1 MPDRLFCI
9 APMMD
14 YTDRHFRYLMRLLAP
29 HARLFTEMVTS
40 GAVLHG
46 GSSLLEFH
54 PSEHPL
60 VLQLGGSDPE
70 ELAYAAVIAEARG
83 YDEINLNVGCPSG
96 KVQRGQFGACLMR
109 QPAQV
114 AECVAAMQA
123 KVSVP
128 VTVKCRIGVDDQD
141 VEESL
146 FDFVQTVSA
155 ADCRIFYVHARKAL
169 LSRGL
174 SPRQNRTIPPLD
186 YVRVYR
192 LKQQFPSCEI
202 ILNGGIQDVLEVR
215 EHLGHVDGVMV
226 GRLAYENPAQ
236 IRRIERHLFPE
247 GRVLPM
253 PLAVLDAYFSYLLEQ
268 CRQGVPLARM
278 TRHLS
283 GLFHSTSGAKAWRKA
298 TNDPPPN
305 DKGINYLKSLSKEI
319 AT

>member
-1 MPDRLFCI
+1 
-9 APMMD
+9 MMD

-29 HARLFTEMVTS
+29 HARLFTEMITS

-46 GSSLLEFH
+46 DPQLLEFD

-70 ELAYAAVIAEARG
+70 ELAHAAVIAEARG

-96 KVQRGQFGACLMR
+96 KVQQGRFGACLMR
-109 QPAQV
+109 EPTQV
-114 AECVAAMQA
+114 AQCVAAMQA
-123 KVSVP
+123 KVTVP

-141 VEESL
+141 AEESL
-146 FDFVQTVSA
+146 LEFVQTVSA
-155 ADCRIFYVHARKAL
+155 AGCWVFYVHARKAL

-174 SPRQNRTIPPLD
+174 SPRQNRTIPPLN
-186 YVRVYR
+186 YARVYR

-202 ILNGGIQDVLEVR
+202 ILNGGIRDVREVQ
-215 EHLGHVDGVMV
+215 EHLGCVDGVMV

-236 IRRIERHLFPE
+236 VRHIERHLFPE
-247 GRVLPM
+247 GSVLPM

-268 CRQGVPLARM
+268 ESRGVPLVRI

-283 GLFHSTSGAKAWRKA
+283 GLFRNRPGARDWRKA
-298 TNDPPPN
+298 TNAASLN
-305 DKGINYLKSLSKEI
+305 NSRINYLKNLSKEL